1 MTWKKSDKCLLLISQ
16 LSGPWCRF
24 NPAHQAG
31 ESARREP
38 GKTARKAGPYKDPL
52 HWLLVSPMFAV
63 CNHACKVNIYLGDTM
78 STALYDLIR
87 EMTADRFDDVGVESG
102 PIKTMT
108 FRPSA
113 YTIHLVDSLAKE
125 LSISRQ
131 MMLDHIIDNGIRDAI
146 DAYCDAHGTES
157 DKAKEQFLDEVM
169 KTWNLKR
176 EQE

>member
-1 MTWKKSDKCLLLISQ
+1 
-16 LSGPWCRF
+16 
-24 NPAHQAG
+24 
-31 ESARREP
+31 
-38 GKTARKAGPYKDPL
+38 
-52 HWLLVSPMFAV
+52 
-63 CNHACKVNIYLGDTM
+63 M

-87 EMTADRFDDVGVESG
+87 EMTSDRFDDVDVEAG

-157 DKAKEQFLDEVM
+157 SKVKEQFLDETF